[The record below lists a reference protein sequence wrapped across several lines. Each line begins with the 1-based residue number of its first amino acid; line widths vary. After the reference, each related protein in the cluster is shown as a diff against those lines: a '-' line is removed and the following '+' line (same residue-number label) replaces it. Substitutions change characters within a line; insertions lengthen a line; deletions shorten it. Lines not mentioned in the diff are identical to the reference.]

1 MSAPPSNFTL
11 PANIGSNRS
20 ISIACWI
27 VVFSPQIIEN
37 FRRSS
42 ADGLS
47 LIFIIVWLLGDV
59 FNILGAVLQGVL
71 PTMIILAVY
80 YTFADI
86 VLLAQC
92 FYYRG
97 FTLSD
102 APTKPA
108 VQPRADEE
116 ATENS
121 PLLLTADG
129 LRSPTR
135 LTPGDAERPRKG
147 SVSSFHSHLLAVD
160 GTHLSP
166 ATPLLAPPRPTDA
179 PAAQALKPTSALQT
193 LLFNLVALLLVCAA
207 GIFGWWLSTTR
218 SGTRPHHKHRSS
230 PTLPRISSS
239 FPYISTAEQQGS
251 EIIFDLWG
259 QIFGYFCAALYL
271 GSRIPQLLLNYR
283 RKSTEGV
290 SMLFFLFACVGNLT
304 YVMSIMAYE
313 PGCAREQSIGGSRAG
328 LAAHHH
334 AYCGEGEW
342 VREYGRYVLVN
353 ASWLI
358 GSAGTL
364 LLDLAIFAQFWIYR
378 GREATSAEE
387 REQADNR

>member
-1 MSAPPSNFTL
+1 M
-11 PANIGSNRS
+11 
-20 ISIACWI
+20 
-27 VVFSPQIIEN
+27 VFSPQIIEN

-71 PTMIILAVY
+71 PTMTILAVY
-80 YTFADI
+80 YTLADI
-86 VLLAQC
+86 VLLGQC

-102 APTKPA
+102 TPTKPAA

-121 PLLLTADG
+121 PLLLSPDG
-129 LRSPTR
+129 TRSPAR
-135 LTPGDAERPRKG
+135 LTPGDADRPRKG
-147 SVSSFHSHLLAVD
+147 SMSSFHSHFLAVD

-179 PAAQALKPTSALQT
+179 PAAQALKPTPGFQT
-193 LLFNLVALLLVCAA
+193 FLFNLTALLLVCAA
-207 GIFGWWLSTTR
+207 GIFGWWLSTSN
-218 SGTRPHHKHRSS
+218 SGTRQHRKHRSS
-230 PTLPRISSS
+230 PTVPRISLA
-239 FPYISTAEQQGS
+239 FPSTAEQQDSG
-251 EIIFDLWG
+251 IYFDFWG
-259 QIFGYFCAALYL
+259 QTFGYLCAILYL

-304 YVMSIMAYE
+304 YVMSIIAYE

-328 LAAHHH
+328 PTYSHG
-334 AYCGEGEW
+334 YCEEGEW
-342 VREYGRYVLVN
+342 SREYGRYVLVN

-378 GREATSAEE
+378 GREANRAEE
-387 REQADNR
+387 RGQTESR